1 MQVKEIDINTGK
13 IKRYGICTKKSTKSP
28 FRWSYHSDLTL
39 FYLRYPALLSY
50 SLFLYIQDAFYRT
63 TWAVVVQNYI
73 VVSVLK
79 FLVTVFL
86 LQYKISEIE
95 PEKGVRGCKLH
106 LM

>member
-1 MQVKEIDINTGK
+1 MKFAKKRKYK
-13 IKRYGICTKKSTKSP
+13 ISFLGELPLR
-28 FRWSYHSDLTL
+28 LTL
-39 FYLRYPALLSY
+39 FYLGYPALLSY
-50 SLFLYIQDAFYRT
+50 SLFLYIQDAIYRT

-95 PEKGVRGCKLH
+95 PEKGVRRCKLH